1 MRRTRPDEIAGL
13 PPGPELSAEKQTA
26 RLAMRPLDFLEE
38 QREGFGDVFSV
49 RMLHEPPWVLVSDP
63 DLIKQVFQ
71 APADILH
78 AGEGKRFLR
87 PLLGDNSLL
96 LLDEDAHM
104 EQRKLLLPPFAAG
117 HIQRYEKAMREAAER
132 AIEEWPLGT
141 EAPATG
147 WTRTIAME
155 VILRTVFG
163 LGTSER
169 LDPLREALGRLRLSG
184 NPGRSEA
191 PGLRETIEW
200 VDELIYAQVDRA
212 AREGDGDGGD
222 VLSLLLQA
230 RHEDGTP
237 MTRLEIRDELMTLL
251 WAGYETTATTLAWAL
266 EQLARDSRALERA
279 GEEAEAGGG
288 AYTDAA
294 IKETLRL
301 RPAVPI
307 VAREVKAPFALG
319 EHLIPPGV
327 VIGPAVLLLH
337 HRPDIYPDPGQFRPE
352 RFLERQPDPFAW
364 IPFGGGVRR
373 CIGARFALH
382 EMRVILA
389 ALLARVTVQPA
400 DGGPEAMRTRNV
412 LLTPGRE
419 ARLRLG
425 ERS

>member
-1 MRRTRPDEIAGL
+1 MRGAAEGAIGSL
-13 PPGPELSAEKQTA
+13 PPGPDLAAEKQTA
-26 RLAMRPLDFLEE
+26 RLAMRPLAFLEE
-38 QREGFGDVFSV
+38 LREEFGDVFSV

-63 DLIKQVFQ
+63 ELVKQAFQ
-71 APADILH
+71 APADVLH

-87 PLLGDNSLL
+87 PLLGDHSLL
-96 LLDEDAHM
+96 LLDEGAHM
-104 EQRKLLLPPFAAG
+104 EQRKLLLPPFGAG
-117 HIQRYEKAMREAAER
+117 HIRRYEEAMREAAER
-132 AIEEWPLGT
+132 AIEQWPLGA

-163 LGTSER
+163 LGAGER

-184 NPGRSEA
+184 NPGRSED
-191 PGLRETIEW
+191 PGFRENVER
-200 VDELIYAQVDRA
+200 VDESIYAQIDRA
-212 AREGDGDGGD
+212 REDGGDADD
-222 VLSLLLQA
+222 VLSLLLRAQ
-230 RHEDGTP
+230 HEDGTP
-237 MTRLEIRDELMTLL
+237 MSRQEIRDELMTLL

-266 EQLARDSRALERA
+266 ELLARDGEALERVSA
-279 GEEAEAGGG
+279 EAEAGGG

-301 RPAVPI
+301 RPAIPI

-319 EHLIPPGV
+319 EHPIPPGT

-337 HRPDIYPDPGQFRPE
+337 HRPDVYPDPGRFRPE

-382 EMRVILA
+382 EMRVVLA
-389 ALLARVTVQPA
+389 TLLARVTVRA
-400 DGGPEAMRTRNV
+400 GGAMPEAMRTRNV
-412 LLTPGRE
+412 LLMPGRE
-419 ARLRLG
+419 ARLTLHRRG
-425 ERS
+425 